1 MPAKSTDKEDK
12 KKMSQEEIDQT
23 ILKIYESINDN
34 NSCDKKHKAI
44 FTGKLITYFQA
55 ATKAKIQKTYN
66 MNPKTFFKSH
76 GKNVIKLIK
85 TYEKDKHG
93 KSKRRNR
100 WYLLDD
106 LPVRPLGP
114 TERPITKKKKSTQT
128 IKDKKP
134 DIKKDE
140 IKSDISSDSELSEAD
155 QLEILKDQRDL
166 YYELYHNSQKES
178 TRVFEKSQKF
188 LSEFNQIVN
197 EITEKRETNEFSEK
211 KRQEIRNLA
220 VEFFKQEHQ
229 NVNSASEPYDC
240 NGFANL
246 ALAFVSTIDTTF
258 NKLLG
263 PVIGKSCSS
272 HDDNDMVQ

>member
-1 MPAKSTDKEDK
+1 
-12 KKMSQEEIDQT
+12 MSRI
-23 ILKIYESINDN
+23 I
-34 NSCDKKHKAI
+34 I
-44 FTGKLITYFQA
+44 F
-55 ATKAKIQKTYN
+55 
-66 MNPKTFFKSH
+66 
-76 GKNVIKLIK
+76 
-85 TYEKDKHG
+85 
-93 KSKRRNR
+93 KRRNR

-106 LPVRPLGP
+106 LPDTPLGT
-114 TERPITKKKKSTQT
+114 TERPLTNKIKKRMRKKKSNKQEKITQN
-128 IKDKKP
+128 KNDDKTEKA
-134 DIKKDE
+134 DINQKE
-140 IKSDISSDSELSEAD
+140 VKSDMSSDSELSEAD

-178 TRVFEKSQKF
+178 ARVFGKSQKF
-188 LSEFNQIVN
+188 LFEFNQKVN
-197 EITEKRETNEFSEK
+197 EITENRKTNEFSEK

-246 ALAFVSTIDTTF
+246 ALAFVSTIDTTV

-263 PVIGKSCSS
+263 PVIDKSCAS